1 MYNQDFSELLNQVIN
16 RLPDKKYVGD
26 EIQLKYCLFCGG
38 GERKDIWSFA
48 MNKNN
53 GAWNCQRGKCNKSG
67 NIYDLAKHFGIDYS
81 GYLKKYHNNQIR
93 KTEKK
98 YIKPT
103 SIVSDFS
110 EKTLKYFQSRKIS
123 EKTLNYFK
131 IKEQKNFIAF
141 DFYEFG
147 DVVFRKFRI
156 IGNPATKENK
166 WRREPNGK
174 PIFFNFDNSQDFNE
188 PLIICE
194 GEIEAMTAVECGFKN
209 AVSLPSGTNDLECI
223 DLCWDW
229 LNKFEKIILFMDND
243 LAGLKCFDILLKKLG
258 AWRCYQIIF
267 EDENIK
273 DGNELLVKCGKEKY
287 IETVNSAKIPDFDNI
302 VKFSEIETINQ
313 ENIELIPTP
322 FELLNQKI
330 NGFEMGNL
338 NLLTGYS
345 GGGKST
351 LINAFILEAA
361 DRNYNS
367 YYYSGE
373 LANNKTKIWLLKTA
387 SGEHNMITKFS
398 HKYNKD
404 IVVTDYEKVKFI
416 ENWLDDK
423 LFINKTGML
432 SEDDLLNTMEYAF
445 KRYNCKFFVIDN
457 LMSIFLNGNENQE
470 LTNQKNFILRLKA
483 FANNNNVI
491 VFLVAHTKKPP
502 ILKNN
507 VETEI
512 TKYDILG
519 SSNIPNL
526 ADLILSIRRKKNIDD
541 FGFTETTELKVLK
554 DRGEGQ
560 ENYTE
565 HLFFSNPAKRFYE
578 LNNPDRL
585 KNKNYK
591 WFLEYEKSI
600 GVENAKQ
607 IMQTNKQQK
616 ELIEA
621 QKMLENEEIPL

>member
-1 MYNQDFSELLNQVIN
+1 MYNQDFIELLNQVLN
-16 RLPDKKYVGD
+16 RLPDKRNNGE
-26 EIQLKYCLFCGG
+26 EIQTLLCPFCQGG
-38 GERKDIWSFA
+38 QHKDKWSFA
-48 MNKNN
+48 INKNN
-53 GAWNCQRGKCNKSG
+53 GAWNCQRGKCGKTG

-81 GYLKKYHNNQIR
+81 GYLKKYYNNQIR

-103 SIVSDFS
+103 SEVKNYSD
-110 EKTLKYFQSRKIS
+110 KTLKYFQSRRIS
-123 EKTLNYFK
+123 EKTLNALK
-131 IKEQKNFIAF
+131 IKEQKNYIAF

-147 DVVFRKFRI
+147 EVVFRKFRV
-156 IGNPATKENK
+156 IGDTDKKENK

-174 PIFFNFDNSQDFNE
+174 PIFFNFDGAQDFSK
-188 PLIICE
+188 PLLICE
-194 GEIEAMTAVECGFKN
+194 AEIDAMTAIECGFN
-209 AVSLPSGTNDLECI
+209 NTVSLPSGTNDLACI

-229 LNKFEKIILFMDND
+229 INQFEKIYLFLDND
-243 LAGLKCFDILLKKLG
+243 YAGEKCFENLFKRLG
-258 AWRCYQIIF
+258 AWRCYEVVI

-287 IETVNSAKIPDFDNI
+287 IETVNNAKIPDFENI
-302 VKFSEIETINQ
+302 VKFSEIENLNQ
-313 ENIELIPTP
+313 ESIEVIPTP
-322 FELLNQKI
+322 FKNLNDKI
-330 NGFEMGNL
+330 NGFELGNFVII
-338 NLLTGYS
+338 TGYS

-351 LINAFILEAA
+351 LVNEFILEAA
-361 DRNYNS
+361 DNNYNS

-373 LANNKTKIWLLKTA
+373 LENRKTKIWILKTA

-398 HKYNKD
+398 HKYNKE
-404 IVVTDYEKVKFI
+404 IVITDYEKVKFI
-416 ENWLDDK
+416 ESWLDDK

-470 LTNQKNFILRLKA
+470 LNNQKNFILRLKA
-483 FANNNNVI
+483 FANNNNVVVLLI
-491 VFLVAHTKKPP
+491 AHVKKPP
-502 ILKNN
+502 VMKNN
-507 VETEI
+507 VEVDI

-526 ADLILSIRRKKNIDD
+526 ADLIIAIKKNKTN
-541 FGFTETTELKVLK
+541 FEEGSQKSSELILLK
-554 DRGEGQ
+554 DRWEGN
-560 ENYTE
+560 ENFKEQFIFCNET
-565 HLFFSNPAKRFYE
+565 KRFYE
-578 LNNPDRL
+578 LDNIERL
-585 KNKNYK
+585 KTKNHK
-591 WFLEYEKSI
+591 WILEYEKSI

-621 QKMLENEEIPL
+621 QKMLENEEIPF

>member
-1 MYNQDFSELLNQVIN
+1 MYNQDFRELLTQIIN
-16 RLPDKKYVGD
+16 KLPDKKFVGN
-26 EIQLKYCLFCGG
+26 EIRLQYCLFCGG
-38 GERKDIWSFA
+38 GEHKDKWSFA
-48 MNKNN
+48 INQNN
-53 GAWNCQRGKCNKSG
+53 GAWNCQRGKCGKSG
-67 NIYDLAKHFGIDYS
+67 NVYDLAKHFGIDYS

-258 AWRCYQIIF
+258 AWRCYQVIF
-267 EDENIK
+267 ENENIK

-287 IETVNSAKIPDFDNI
+287 IETIKNAKIPDFENI

-313 ENIELIPTP
+313 EDIEVIPTP
-322 FELLNQKI
+322 FFKLNNLI
-330 NGFEMGNL
+330 NGFELGNFI
-338 NLLTGYS
+338 LLTGYS
-345 GGGKST
+345 GAGKST
-351 LINAFILEAA
+351 LVNECILEAI
-361 DRNYNS
+361 DNNYNS

-373 LANNKTKIWLLKTA
+373 LPNNKLKIWLLKTA
-387 SGEHNMITKFS
+387 SGEHNLITKYS
-398 HKYNKD
+398 YKYNKN
-404 IVVTDYEKVKFI
+404 IIVTDCEKVKFI
-416 ENWLDDK
+416 ESWLDDK

-432 SEDDLLNTMEYAF
+432 AEDDLMNTVEYAF

-457 LMSIFLNGNENQE
+457 LMSVFLNGNENQE
-470 LTNQKNFILRLKA
+470 LNNQKNFILRLKA

-491 VFLVAHTKKPP
+491 IILIAHPKKPP
-502 ILKNN
+502 IIKNN
-507 VETEI
+507 IEIDI

-526 ADLILSIRRKKNIDD
+526 ADLILAIKRKKGDMNNNFKDIS
-541 FGFTETTELKVLK
+541 ELKLLK
-554 DRGEGQ
+554 DRWEGN
-560 ENYTE
+560 ENYLE
-565 HLFFSNPAKRFYE
+565 ELIFSNNTKRFYE
-578 LNNPDRL
+578 FDNPDRL

-591 WFLEYEKSI
+591 WYKEYEKTI
-600 GVENAKQ
+600 G
-607 IMQTNKQQK
+607 K
-616 ELIEA
+616 EKLEFKEKKIREEQELA
-621 QKMLENEEIPL
+621 ECRRMLENNEIPF